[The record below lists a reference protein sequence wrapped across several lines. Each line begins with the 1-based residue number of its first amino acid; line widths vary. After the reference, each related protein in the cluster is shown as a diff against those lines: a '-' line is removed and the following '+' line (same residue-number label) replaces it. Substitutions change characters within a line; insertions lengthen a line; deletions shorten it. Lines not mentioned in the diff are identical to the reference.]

1 MRAVTG
7 LQLPLSLALYRSKV
21 YLFKGPAFSSTLI
34 LVTPTPRGRTDF
46 AWLSILYT
54 NHKIFLCNNKYM
66 MNDLTHIT
74 HDCIPLFINDDSHYL
89 ILGSL
94 PSVKSREEQFY
105 YAHKRNRF
113 FAVLSDI
120 FNENAPFTVDE
131 KKAFLKRHKVALYD
145 VIYECDIHKSSD
157 ASIKNAKV
165 IDIKDILVKYPS
177 IKVIAINGGKAKSLF
192 DKYLLHL
199 IPEGIEIV
207 YLPSTS
213 PANAKMSQKGLDEAY
228 SVLSSK

>member
-1 MRAVTG
+1 M
-7 LQLPLSLALYRSKV
+7 
-21 YLFKGPAFSSTLI
+21 
-34 LVTPTPRGRTDF
+34 D
-46 AWLSILYT
+46 
-54 NHKIFLCNNKYM
+54 N
-66 MNDLTHIT
+66 LTHIT
-74 HDCIPLFINDDSHYL
+74 HDCIPLFINEDSHYL

-113 FAVLSDI
+113 FSVLSDI
-120 FNENAPFTVDE
+120 FNENEPLTVEE
-131 KKAFLKRHKVALYD
+131 KKLFLKRHKVALYD

-165 IDIKDILVKYPS
+165 IDIKDILKKYPS

-192 DKYLLHL
+192 DKYLLKL
-199 IPEGIEIV
+199 IPSEIQIV

-213 PANAKMSQKGLDEAY
+213 PANAKMSREELVKAY
-228 SVLSSK
+228 RVLLEK